1 MHETAPY
8 PNLRSMFAGASIP
21 LSTTLKLLG
30 VHLDNNLNFS
40 KHVNSVSKSC
50 HFHLR
55 ALRHIRSTLDLDA
68 AKLIGHALVN
78 SRLDYCNSILYGA
91 PELSISKLQRI
102 QNALARV
109 VLQKNS
115 AASAGPLLNSLHW
128 LPVHSRINF
137 KIATITYKSLHSQS
151 PGYLASMLHHYMPTR
166 NLRSSNSLLLSPHPA
181 KTNFGLHAF
190 QSSRTKH
197 LEPKLPIVVKSAC
210 SISSFKAH
218 LKTHILSAHILTGH
232 VTPRLRF
239 ACDASACARFINSYF
254 HFIS

>member
-1 MHETAPY
+1 MPLKYHSTLTNDIIHFFK
-8 PNLRSMFAGASIP
+8 NLFYSIP
-21 LSTTLKLLG
+21 DYSNHKET
-30 VHLDNNLNFS
+30 VRYHNNPN
-40 KHVNSVSKSC
+40 
-50 HFHLR
+50 LR
-55 ALRHIRSTLDLDA
+55 ALRHIRSILDLDA
-68 AKLIGHALVN
+68 AKLIGHALVS

-115 AASAGPLLNSLHW
+115 ATSVGPLLNSLHW

-137 KIATITYKSLHSQS
+137 KIATITFKSLHSQS

-190 QSSRTKH
+190 QSINRKTKH
-197 LEPKLPIVVKSAC
+197 LEQITNCCQVC
-210 SISSFKAH
+210 MF
-218 LKTHILSAHILTGH
+218 HIILQS
-232 VTPRLRF
+232 PP
-239 ACDASACARFINSYF
+239 
-254 HFIS
+254 

>member
-1 MHETAPY
+1 M
-8 PNLRSMFAGASIP
+8 
-21 LSTTLKLLG
+21 
-30 VHLDNNLNFS
+30 
-40 KHVNSVSKSC
+40 VS
-50 HFHLR
+50 
-55 ALRHIRSTLDLDA
+55 
-68 AKLIGHALVN
+68 

-91 PELSISKLQRI
+91 PELSISKLQKI

-115 AASAGPLLNSLHW
+115 ATSAGPLLNSLHW

-190 QSSRTKH
+190 QSAA
-197 LEPKLPIVVKSAC
+197 PNIWNKLPILLM
-210 SISSFKAH
+210 SSLHVPYHPSKPTLKLIIFSTH
-218 LKTHILSAHILTGH
+218 LDWSRDRAPQI
-232 VTPRLRF
+232 RLRRF
-239 ACDASACARFINSYF
+239 GLCALYK
-254 HFIS
+254 